1 MRVLLVNP
9 PIPHKFRMIRYA
21 DKKGKEAMSLRVMVG
36 PPLAL
41 NEIAGVIP
49 DEEILILDQKTE
61 SDNNPQYDC
70 IEGLIDTINEFRPDI
85 VSFTCITAQY
95 NSVKKMLKYVKKVDK
110 NIFTTVGGI
119 HPTLCTG
126 DFIDSSV
133 DLITVGL
140 GKASYRDIIKEL
152 KVNGRDNADFS
163 HIPGLAFTD
172 GASLKYTKLLCKL
185 SYKEIKENYVL
196 DNIMPNR
203 ELTDKYNYII
213 PHENKRIQYISTS
226 QGCTHKCN
234 FCSIWPITDGRYF
247 HKDVEL
253 IINEIKHMERYE
265 IIRFCDANTFG
276 DLKQAKLLFNR
287 IIEEGLDN
295 HEYIVD
301 VRTDFVI
308 EHPKIMELAYKAGVR
323 VAICGLESIDD
334 EELRRYKKNNTVK
347 NTKEALKILNE
358 MGIKVNGNYI
368 ISPEHDADYFEKLAY
383 FVDENPIFHS
393 GFTILTPFPG
403 TEQWEMYKDR
413 ITINNFD
420 YYNLT
425 NAVFETV
432 LPEREFYSRI
442 SELYKIA
449 AKSRAKYLMINNK
462 KNSVDSNTV

>member
-203 ELTDKYNYII
+203 E
-213 PHENKRIQYISTS
+213 
-226 QGCTHKCN
+226 
-234 FCSIWPITDGRYF
+234 
-247 HKDVEL
+247 
-253 IINEIKHMERYE
+253 
-265 IIRFCDANTFG
+265 
-276 DLKQAKLLFNR
+276 
-287 IIEEGLDN
+287 
-295 HEYIVD
+295 
-301 VRTDFVI
+301 
-308 EHPKIMELAYKAGVR
+308 
-323 VAICGLESIDD
+323 
-334 EELRRYKKNNTVK
+334 
-347 NTKEALKILNE
+347 
-358 MGIKVNGNYI
+358 
-368 ISPEHDADYFEKLAY
+368 
-383 FVDENPIFHS
+383 
-393 GFTILTPFPG
+393 
-403 TEQWEMYKDR
+403 
-413 ITINNFD
+413 
-420 YYNLT
+420 
-425 NAVFETV
+425 
-432 LPEREFYSRI
+432 
-442 SELYKIA
+442 
-449 AKSRAKYLMINNK
+449 
-462 KNSVDSNTV
+462 